1 MRTDEK
7 GRPRTQRG
15 AQGCPPSPIK
25 TPKHPGKKTRSGN
38 RLSLTGQ
45 RQLWL
50 GRWAEAPPAPP
61 RASRARGM
69 CPSSS
74 APSTRS
80 QASGQARGNGQ
91 ATITALFFQLK
102 PNPRVHFCHPARD
115 RSATARRSV
124 GASGEELSSRG
135 DGRAAGKREARSSE
149 DEISWVR

>member
-1 MRTDEK
+1 MSSVSHKNPKAPWEENLLWESAESDQTEAALARQV
-7 GRPRTQRG
+7 GRG
-15 AQGCPPSPIK
+15 SPPP
-25 TPKHPGKKTRSGN
+25 
-38 RLSLTGQ
+38 
-45 RQLWL
+45 
-50 GRWAEAPPAPP
+50 PP